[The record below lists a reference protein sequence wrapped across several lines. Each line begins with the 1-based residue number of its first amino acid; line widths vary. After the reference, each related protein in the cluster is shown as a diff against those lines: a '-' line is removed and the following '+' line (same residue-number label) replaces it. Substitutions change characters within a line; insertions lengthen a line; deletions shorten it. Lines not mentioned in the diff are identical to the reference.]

1 MAIEGESSEAT
12 GANVHRSGLAANPR
26 SMLDSFDPL
35 FLQNSDIPGVNLA
48 HCVLTGME
56 NYTIW
61 SKTMRIALLG
71 KNKIGFVDGTC
82 RKDMYES
89 LMAQQWERVNAVVLS
104 WIISAVSKDLVNGI
118 VYSSNAHKVWAD
130 LQERF
135 DKVNATKIY
144 HVHRGI
150 ATLTQGTSSISV
162 YFSKLKELWEEYESL
177 VAPPSCSCDKSRDFI
192 SNLEQQKLMQFLGG
206 LNETYNQSR
215 SQILMMPSIP
225 FVNQAYSLIIHE
237 ESQRAHLSAAA
248 QTSHLR
254 PHYEEGES
262 STLAA
267 TVMKSNS
274 YSKGKSVMAS
284 HYEDGESSGSAAMNS
299 IRHNNTRRQQKC
311 DLCHLK
317 GHTREQCY
325 KLIGYPHDFKFTKN
339 KERDT
344 NNFRGEQQHYNS
356 GNSGGYRDSGNS
368 NGYRDSGN
376 SSVYRGLGFTT
387 EQFQKLLN
395 LIDKQDS
402 PENVANMADLMTSS
416 SILPPSPQNQVH
428 LPNGA
433 MAQITHKGTCQLAKD
448 HDLYTG
454 KVKGIGKVKD
464 GLYILSTNSP
474 LSSTTSNLQNA
485 SVCFSTQFASIKS
498 SIWHQRLGHAPV
510 PVLSQRCGV
519 IGKYLKLA
527 ACTTCSPNPIVKIN

>member
-12 GANVHRSGLAANPR
+12 GANVHRSGLAVNPR

-48 HCVLTGME
+48 HCVLIGME

-61 SKTMRIALLG
+61 SKSMCIALLG

-82 RKDMYES
+82 RKDMYEG

-104 WIISAVSKDLVNGI
+104 WIISVVSKDLVNGI
-118 VYSSNAHKVWAD
+118 VYSPNAHKVWAD

-150 ATLTQGTSSISV
+150 ATLTQ
-162 YFSKLKELWEEYESL
+162 
-177 VAPPSCSCDKSRDFI
+177 
-192 SNLEQQKLMQFLGG
+192 
-206 LNETYNQSR
+206 
-215 SQILMMPSIP
+215 
-225 FVNQAYSLIIHE
+225 

-254 PHYEEGES
+254 PHYEE
-262 STLAA
+262 
-267 TVMKSNS
+267 
-274 YSKGKSVMAS
+274 
-284 HYEDGESSGSAAMNS
+284 DGESSGSAAMNS
-299 IRHNNTRRQQKC
+299 IRHNNTKRQQKC
-311 DLCHLK
+311 DFCHLK

-325 KLIGYPHDFKFTKN
+325 KLIGYHPDFKFIKN
-339 KERDT
+339 RERDT

-368 NGYRDSGN
+368 GGYRDSGNSTGYRDSGN
-376 SSVYRGLGFTT
+376 SSGYRGTNGHRSGGYRAHNANLSHSGDFEQQQGLGFTT

-402 PENVANMADLMTSS
+402 PENVANMAGSLHWQGEGD
-416 SILPPSPQNQVH
+416 
-428 LPNGA
+428 
-433 MAQITHKGTCQLAKD
+433 
-448 HDLYTG
+448 
-454 KVKGIGKVKD
+454 
-464 GLYILSTNSP
+464 
-474 LSSTTSNLQNA
+474 
-485 SVCFSTQFASIKS
+485 
-498 SIWHQRLGHAPV
+498 W
-510 PVLSQRCGV
+510 
-519 IGKYLKLA
+519 
-527 ACTTCSPNPIVKIN
+527 